1 MISSYNFWAVAFDL
15 MPSISFL
22 KRSANSLTS
31 RGSSFFSSFLSL
43 SSFLSFSSFLSLSFS
58 SFSSF
63 FSPFLSSF
71 LSFPGSSFFS
81 SSESGAMTFSRKVR
95 LISWMLLWASRL
107 RASYISSSR
116 SRTFR
121 IIVMSGFTWVQSSC
135 RASAV
140 ASSA

>member
-31 RGSSFFSSFLSL
+31 RGSSFFSSFLS
-43 SSFLSFSSFLSLSFS
+43 FSSFS

-121 IIVMSGFTWVQSSC
+121 IIVMSGFTWVQSSR